1 MKTISSTYN
10 KSSEEKEHESAC
22 REARMGAI
30 AYIGISRKTSGRITG
45 WLYKKGYPDSVI
57 EPVMQELIEEGTVN
71 DRAIA
76 DSILRSLRDRR
87 AESSS
92 NAYRRLLR
100 FGIDKNIASA
110 SIEEAFQDNHRE
122 YSDAL
127 ALIDLKFARN
137 IDTIDELDSSGLLK
151 LKQKIFRFLLN
162 RGYGRETALM
172 AMNAALRG
180 KANEEE

>member
-1 MKTISSTYN
+1 MKTISSIYN
-10 KSSEEKEHESAC
+10 KSSQEIEHESAC
-22 REARMGAI
+22 RAARMDAI

-57 EPVMQELIEEGTVN
+57 EPVIQELIAEGTVN
-71 DRAIA
+71 DKAIA

-100 FGIDKNIASA
+100 LGIDENAA
-110 SIEEAFQDNHRE
+110 TRSIEEAFQDSHRE
-122 YSDAL
+122 YSEAL

-137 IDTIDELDSSGLLK
+137 IDTIDELDSEAILK

-162 RGYGRETALM
+162 RGYSREKALT
-172 AMNAALRG
+172 AMNMALRG
-180 KANEEE
+180 QADDEE